1 MIRQSGYEWILFTKK
16 MSEKIIPYL
25 LGSDHFNFLG
35 HHFKA
40 NTQFDNDDLPLLVL
54 VPGPCVHVPALE
66 HVDQPVLGLVRA
78 LECPQSH
85 VVPAQ
90 GSVTFSIKIEAT
102 FLPFRVCLIKGKG
115 A

>member
-1 MIRQSGYEWILFTKK
+1 MDSLYKQDVRKNYPKFI
-16 MSEKIIPYL
+16 

-78 LECPQSH
+78 LQCPQSH